1 MSSTARARHG
11 TAVAVSAAICALAA
25 PASTAWAQ
33 AAASQLQ
40 GEADDVTIGQKHY
53 SPFLNRTYPDRVLW
67 GDTHLHTS
75 YSTDAGMIGN
85 FLGPEEAFRFARGEI
100 VRASVGERA
109 RLVRPL
115 DFLVVADHAENL
127 GLAALIEESN
137 PDLLR
142 NAWGRQVHD
151 LVKNG
156 KPMEA
161 YGAWGAVMAKNE
173 DPLSSDVELNRT
185 IWNRIVKAAET
196 YNEPGKFTALHGFEW
211 TSSYKAN
218 NLHRVVIFRD
228 DAYKVRD
235 LIPFS
240 NYDSPD
246 PEKLWEWMKA
256 YEDRTGGRV
265 LAIPHNGNLSNG
277 LMFDDVT
284 LTGKPLT
291 KKYAEQ
297 RALWEPL
304 YEVTQIK
311 GDGETHP
318 ALSPNDEF
326 ADYYRWDKGNFALAG
341 KKPDMLPREYAR
353 AALKR
358 GLQYEAKFGVN
369 PFKFGMVG
377 STDSHTSLATT
388 REDNFFGK
396 ATPTEP
402 GTGEERYMEKIT
414 GVNPSLD
421 GSDVTIR
428 HYQALAS
435 GLAAVWSK
443 ENTRSAI
450 WDAMKRKE
458 VYATT
463 GTRMTVRVFAGW
475 DFEKDEVQR
484 PDFAAQGYERGV
496 PMGGDLTDAPEGK
509 APAFMVRALRDP
521 DGANLDRIQIVKGWL
536 DKAGKPQEKVYD
548 VAWAGD
554 RKPGDD
560 GKLPPVGNTV
570 QGAKFTNDIGQ
581 AVLGAWWQDPDFDPA
596 LRGFYYVR
604 VLEIPTPTWLAYD
617 KAFYGDKIKL
627 PEDAKLVHQER
638 AYTAPIWYTPKG

>member
-1 MSSTARARHG
+1 MFEKATVPIGKLA
-11 TAVAVSAAICALAA
+11 AVSALICAVTV
-25 PASTAWAQ
+25 PSGSAWAQ

-40 GEADDVTIGQKHY
+40 GEPKDVAIGQRHY
-53 SPFLNRTYPDRVLW
+53 SPYLNRTFPDRVLW

-85 FLGPEEAFRFARGEI
+85 FLGPEVAYRFARGET
-100 VRASVGERA
+100 VRASIGERA

-115 DFLVVADHAENL
+115 DFLVVADHSENL
-127 GLAALIEESN
+127 GLAVLIEESN
-137 PDLLR
+137 PELLR
-142 NAWGRQVHD
+142 TPWGRQVHD

-156 KPMEA
+156 KPMAA
-161 YGAWGAVMAKNE
+161 YAAWGAVMAKNK
-173 DPLSSDVELNRT
+173 DPLSSNSELSRT
-185 IWNRIVKAAET
+185 IWNRIVKAAEK
-196 YNEPGKFTALHGFEW
+196 YNQPGVFTALHGFEW

-228 DAYKVRD
+228 DADKVRD

-246 PEKLWEWMKA
+246 PEKLWDWMKA
-256 YEDRTGGRV
+256 YEERTNGRV

-284 LTGKPLT
+284 LTGKPLS
-291 KKYAEQ
+291 KEYAKL

-353 AALKR
+353 AALQR
-358 GLQYEAKFGVN
+358 GLQYEAKLGIN
-369 PFKFGMVG
+369 PFKFGMIG

-396 ATPTEP
+396 ATPVEP
-402 GTGEERYMEKIT
+402 GTGEARYMEKIT

-428 HYQALAS
+428 HYQTLAS

-443 ENTRSAI
+443 ENTRTAI

-463 GTRMTVRVFAGW
+463 GTRMAVRVFAGW
-475 DFEKDEVQR
+475 DFGRDEVQR
-484 PDFAAQGYERGV
+484 PDFAVQGYARGV
-496 PMGGDLTDAPEGK
+496 PMGGDLAEAPKGK
-509 APAFMVRALRDP
+509 APAFMIRALRDP

-536 DKAGKPQEKVYD
+536 DKSGKPQEKVYD

-554 RKPGDD
+554 RKPGKD

-570 QGAKFTNDIGQ
+570 KGAKYTNNIGR
-581 AVLGAWWQDPDFDPA
+581 ALLSAWWQDPDFDPS
-596 LRGFYYVR
+596 LRAFYYVR

-617 KAFYGDKIKL
+617 KAFYCDKIKL
-627 PEDAKLVHQER
+627 PEDAKLVQQER
-638 AYTAPIWYTPKG
+638 AYTSPIWYTPKG

>member
-1 MSSTARARHG
+1 MSETAGVTRFVCA
-11 TAVAVSAAICALAA
+11 AVGSLVCLLAM

-40 GEADDVTIGQKHY
+40 GDPEDVAIGQKHY
-53 SPFLNRTYPDRVLW
+53 SPYLNRTYPDRVLW

-85 FLGPEEAFRFARGEI
+85 FLGPEEAFRFARGET

-173 DPLSSDVELNRT
+173 DPLSSDTELNRT

-228 DAYKVRD
+228 DADKVRD

-256 YEDRTGGRV
+256 YEERTGGRV

-414 GVNPSLD
+414 GANPSLD

-428 HYQALAS
+428 H
-435 GLAAVWSK
+435 
-443 ENTRSAI
+443 
-450 WDAMKRKE
+450 
-458 VYATT
+458 
-463 GTRMTVRVFAGW
+463 
-475 DFEKDEVQR
+475 
-484 PDFAAQGYERGV
+484 
-496 PMGGDLTDAPEGK
+496 
-509 APAFMVRALRDP
+509 
-521 DGANLDRIQIVKGWL
+521 
-536 DKAGKPQEKVYD
+536 
-548 VAWAGD
+548 
-554 RKPGDD
+554 
-560 GKLPPVGNTV
+560 
-570 QGAKFTNDIGQ
+570 
-581 AVLGAWWQDPDFDPA
+581 
-596 LRGFYYVR
+596 
-604 VLEIPTPTWLAYD
+604 
-617 KAFYGDKIKL
+617 
-627 PEDAKLVHQER
+627 
-638 AYTAPIWYTPKG
+638 